1 MKKSLILFTCFFLG
15 FLLVFSESFAQRTR
29 RGNRRAGRTNVSSQT
44 QTAVQPAA
52 PVAPVE
58 VEEPLRT
65 LSYDSIEYNSTGY
78 NPLSTLNMHKSR
90 IMYRMRTTRVI
101 DFNEKCNQ
109 PFFNKGSE
117 FTRFILD
124 GLKSGELIGFNDS
137 LEKQVSKKYILG
149 ELNKLMDPL
158 DPASIVILKPE
169 QLAQV
174 YFTEDLVFDRQRSQ
188 TRHDIHSVRLFIPQ
202 NAFADA
208 IPAFDRTL
216 AVVRYKDLVNFL
228 NSKPQATWKNPANNA
243 EDKRF
248 SDALHLRLF
257 CSRITKIMLD
267 NPTGDAIDAISAYSK
282 GGDKS
287 ILLASQNIEYLLVSK
302 ENELYEY

>member
-1 MKKSLILFTCFFLG
+1 MKKSLILF
-15 FLLVFSESFAQRTR
+15 LVFALSLFGVVQSADAQRRNRPRPRPRPTPNVNSLNETTTR
-29 RGNRRAGRTNVSSQT
+29 N
-44 QTAVQPAA
+44 P
-52 PVAPVE
+52 PVPVK

-65 LSYDSIEYNSTGY
+65 LSYDSVEYNGTGY
-78 NPLSTLNMHKSR
+78 NPLSTLNIHKSR
-90 IMYRMRTTRVI
+90 IMQRLRITRVI

-117 FTRFILD
+117 FTRFLLN

-137 LEKQVSKKYILG
+137 LERQVSKKNILL
-149 ELNKLMDPL
+149 ELEKLMDPTDTSSL
-158 DPASIVILKPE
+158 VILKPE
-169 QLAQV
+169 QLSQV
-174 YFTEDLVFDRQRSQ
+174 YFTEDLIFDRQRSQ
-188 TRHDIHSVRLFIPQ
+188 TRHDIHSIRLFVPQ

-208 IPAFDRTL
+208 IPPFDRTL
-216 AVVRYKDLVNFL
+216 AVIRYKDVINYL
-228 NSKPQATWKNPANNA
+228 NTKPQATWRNPANNA

-267 NPTGDAIDAISAYSK
+267 NPAGDNLDAISSYK
-282 GGDKS
+282 GVDKS

>member
-90 IMYRMRTTRVI
+90 IMYRMRTTRII

-109 PFFNKGSE
+109 PFFNKGTE

-137 LEKQVSKKYILG
+137 LEKQVSKKYIIG
-149 ELNKLMDPL
+149 ELSKLMDPL
-158 DPASIVILKPE
+158 DSASRVDLKAE
-169 QLAQV
+169 QLNQV

-188 TRHDIHSVRLFIPQ
+188 TRHDILSVSLFV
-202 NAFADA
+202 
-208 IPAFDRTL
+208 PALSFGDIYPPFNKPL
-216 AVVRYKDLVNFL
+216 AVVRYKDLVNYL

-243 EDKRF
+243 EDKRY

-267 NPTGDAIDAISAYSK
+267 NPNGDAIDQMSMYK
-282 GGDKS
+282 GVEKS
-287 ILLASQNIEYLLVSK
+287 ILLASQNVEYLLVSK